1 MGKILEYGNLGG
13 PPADNDLLFMGDYS
27 LDASNP
33 TTKRLAISD
42 LNKKRNVDAAD
53 GEGLKLRDDGGNY
66 GVYIDDGGKVGVGT
80 GINPGT
86 VDPTYDLDLQTTGVT
101 NFRIRSGD
109 SHDSLIRFD
118 QTSTS
123 QAIMGYDHSAAVF
136 KINNHSAFG
145 AQNHL
150 VINTDGNIGIG
161 DATPSYKLDVNGS
174 IASNGSYP
182 VVLDASTGEIKS
194 TGAALNINKTAGQNV
209 TFMYFDTDGSTANPA
224 LRIQASNKR
233 VSIGNQTSPVAKLDI
248 KEAAGATTPVLR
260 LQNSS
265 SGTVRT
271 LLQLSN
277 GSDHHYLV
285 WDGTT
290 FGINNDGDALG
301 AASINFQGS
310 STHGKVGINA
320 AVGTRVLEATETSG
334 QGIVAALQSTSSGN
348 GSKLLFRSTANSTS
362 VNQSQGLGFTNTISS
377 EIMTWFAGAFRPSG
391 ASSTHY
397 FALNYTGSA
406 VAGGDSIYK
415 IDDTLANNEM
425 YLDESGNV
433 TFKGNVAGDAY
444 YDKGGTTV
452 GNYCRG
458 RFVQTFSVPYK
469 ILAGTQTYSPL
480 FSTPVDTTGA
490 GSAAGFITAKFA
502 TAAPHDGRIKSVRI
516 AARNASATDDCNV
529 DMYIYSQAAL
539 PDETAVTTNSLTT
552 VTSANFQNAKI
563 EDTGTAK
570 NTIITK
576 GYADFTAQ
584 TDTSTYPRAKLDFNQ
599 GDYLAFMIEADSGSA
614 EATVT
619 LTVEFY
625 IDDTL

>member
-53 GEGLKLRDDGGNY
+53 GNGLMLRDDGGNY
-66 GVYIDDGGKVGVGT
+66 GIFIKDGGNVGIGT
-80 GINPGT
+80 NAPDYELDISGAT
-86 VDPTYDLDLQTTGVT
+86 DPTLGITAGAA
-101 NFRIRSGD
+101 GD
-109 SHDSLIRFD
+109 AVIRFD
-118 QTSTS
+118 QTTTQ
-123 QAIMGYDHSAAVF
+123 QATIGYDDTGDLLKF
-136 KINNHSAFG
+136 NNNSNFG
-145 AQNHL
+145 GTSHL
-150 VINTDGNIGIG
+150 VINSDGNVGVGVANPTVSLDVSGDFEIVDGSYGIKIDASLGNIEGITSGGASGPLHLNRSAGEDIWFMYTSGTDFAGKVESTNKRWSIGSVG
-161 DATPSYKLDVNGS
+161 TPS
-174 IASNGSYP
+174 
-182 VVLDASTGEIKS
+182 
-194 TGAALNINKTAGQNV
+194 
-209 TFMYFDTDGSTANPA
+209 
-224 LRIQASNKR
+224 
-233 VSIGNQTSPVAKLDI
+233 AKLDI

-271 LLQLSN
+271 LLQLTN
-277 GSDHHYLV
+277 GSDNHYLV

-415 IDDTLANNEM
+415 IDSTLANNEM

-458 RFVQTFSVPYK
+458 RF
-469 ILAGTQTYSPL
+469 IQTYSYRYFYAETNQRWTPL
-480 FSTPVDTTGA
+480 FSEPVDLTNNYNHDGSTTPDKSMCSKTPMAGRVTRIDVSFTNSIANNGISAFVYSGA
-490 GSAAGFITAKFA
+490 DAPAADLSSSNAAYTNTISLGGSVTEGDYTIGYNDFVEASRTHLDFAAGEFLMLAI
-502 TAAPHDGRIKSVRI
+502 
-516 AARNASATDDCNV
+516 
-529 DMYIYSQAAL
+529 
-539 PDETAVTTNSLTT
+539 
-552 VTSANFQNAKI
+552 QN
-563 EDTGTAK
+563 DTGNA
-570 NTIITK
+570 N
-576 GYADFTAQ
+576 
-584 TDTSTYPRAKLDFNQ
+584 
-599 GDYLAFMIEADSGSA
+599 
-614 EATVT
+614 ATVVM
-619 LTVEFY
+619 TVEFNVP
-625 IDDTL
+625 DNLGA

>member
-348 GSKLLFRSTANSTS
+348 GSKLLFRSTTNSTS

-415 IDDTLANNEM
+415 IDSTLANNEM